1 MIQNDID
8 ISSFKKESNSFLAG
22 AITIFL
28 VIIIVGLLF
37 G

>member
-1 MIQNDID
+1 MIQSDID

-22 AITIFL
+22 AITIFIA
-28 VIIIVGLLF
+28 IIIIGFLF